1 LEHRTSRP
9 LTENATSHHGQ
20 SHTATHK
27 LHLKFCFLIA
37 GCGRNL
43 TSPAE
48 NTRVRDKMNECGR
61 KLRKKDDVL
70 GKKQTRPSC
79 FERIRLK
86 NDVFFGRMRGKKCV
100 FLARTR
106 PISAAYGQNLVFF
119 RRVRRNHYRTLR
131 ILVRIC
137 CSQINHPKPRKFP
150 IRSK

>member
-1 LEHRTSRP
+1 MNRERNQSPWTVTHSYTQVTLEILFFNRRMRQEPDES
-9 LTENATSHHGQ
+9 
-20 SHTATHK
+20 
-27 LHLKFCFLIA
+27 
-37 GCGRNL
+37 
-43 TSPAE
+43 
-48 NTRVRDKMNECGR
+48 GR

-119 RRVRRNHYRTLR
+119 RRTRR
-131 ILVRIC
+131 
-137 CSQINHPKPRKFP
+137 
-150 IRSK
+150 IRNEFVVFLTSPSSI